1 MKTKLKYICLS
12 AAAGLTLSLSSCSD
26 FMDLTP
32 EDQYDEA
39 TVWSDADLAKTVVN
53 DVYSY
58 VCDIAQEVNPDAWT
72 DDAFFTHVYGC
83 RDINEATVSP
93 SNLGAYDRDDCP
105 FKWSKQYKGIYRANL
120 VLANIDNVPEK
131 TGVDLNIL
139 KGETYFLRAY
149 IYTELLRGFGGVPIV
164 DKVYSIEEASALNLP
179 RANVADVMDFI
190 LKDIEQATNLL
201 PEQQIGVNLGRA
213 TKGAAKALKAR
224 LLLHVASP
232 LFADRT
238 VNKLECNQ
246 YTGDRQALYQQA
258 LDAAKDVIN
267 DSNYSLI
274 DCNAGTIK
282 EIAEKFHNIIIT
294 NNEETIW
301 SKQYVNKDLNADNW
315 VRNRVAL
322 LHGPNGYHNWAGTA
336 PTHDLV
342 MAFETEEGKT
352 YWFDGD
358 SYWRV
363 MVFIP
368 RAKTYETVNP
378 EYSNYAGEAFG
389 NFQAMLAD
397 IPETLGETIP
407 DFHNMEF
414 RLKQLREAVAKDAAG
429 RVAEVKYY
437 LDEIEKRADEMC
449 KAERLYR
456 EGKLPKRVCHCD
468 TKVNNMMFDEDGKV
482 LCVIDLDTVMPSF
495 IFSDYGDFLRTGANT
510 GDEDDKDL
518 ERVNFNMEIFKAFTK
533 GYLKGAKSFLTQI
546 EIENLPYAAALFPY
560 MQCVRFLADYI
571 NGDTYYK
578 IKYPEHNL
586 VRTKAQFKLLQSV
599 EANTPEM
606 IAFINECLLN

>member
-1 MKTKLKYICLS
+1 MKDLS
-12 AAAGLTLSLSSCSD
+12 SIVAKFKVQDTIEEIKPLGAGL
-26 FMDLTP
+26 
-32 EDQYDEA
+32 
-39 TVWSDADLAKTVVN
+39 
-53 DVYSY
+53 
-58 VCDIAQEVNPDAWT
+58 
-72 DDAFFTHVYGC
+72 
-83 RDINEATVSP
+83 
-93 SNLGAYDRDDCP
+93 
-105 FKWSKQYKGIYRANL
+105 
-120 VLANIDNVPEK
+120 
-131 TGVDLNIL
+131 
-139 KGETYFLRAY
+139 
-149 IYTELLRGFGGVPIV
+149 
-164 DKVYSIEEASALNLP
+164 
-179 RANVADVMDFI
+179 
-190 LKDIEQATNLL
+190 
-201 PEQQIGVNLGRA
+201 
-213 TKGAAKALKAR
+213 
-224 LLLHVASP
+224 
-232 LFADRT
+232 
-238 VNKLECNQ
+238 
-246 YTGDRQALYQQA
+246 
-258 LDAAKDVIN
+258 IN
-267 DSNYSLI
+267 DTYKVNTKEADAPDYVLQRINHAIFQNVEMLQSNISAVTNHIRKKLTEAGESDI
-274 DCNAGTIK
+274 DRK
-282 EIAEKFHNIIIT
+282 VLSF
-294 NNEETIW
+294 
-301 SKQYVNKDLNADNW
+301 L
-315 VRNRVAL
+315 
-322 LHGPNGYHNWAGTA
+322 
-336 PTHDLV
+336 
-342 MAFETEEGKT
+342 ETEEGKT

-518 ERVNFNMEIFKAFTK
+518 DRVNFNMEIFKAFTK